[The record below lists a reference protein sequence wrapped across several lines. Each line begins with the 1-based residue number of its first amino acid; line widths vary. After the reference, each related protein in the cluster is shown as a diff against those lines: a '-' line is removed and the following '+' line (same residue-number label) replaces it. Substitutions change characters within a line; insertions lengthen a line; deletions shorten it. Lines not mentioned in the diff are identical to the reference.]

1 MKESTYTQK
10 KELKTNCCMQKLS
23 TLECF
28 FVEHLYS
35 QDILTVHYTQY
46 DPCFTSYNFRWN
58 FPQFLCSKRNRFR
71 SFIPHMNRWCNFT
84 HFPWESNPWEHS
96 SMNNRSITEKK
107 ITLTRGYYLILI
119 SPPFAFLNISFYERK
134 SALSA
139 YLHHAG
145 KGCVRTS

>member
-1 MKESTYTQK
+1 MKESTYTQEK
-10 KELKTNCCMQKLS
+10 KKVKNQLLHAENFNTWG
-23 TLECF
+23 F
-28 FVEHLYS
+28 FSGTPVQSGH
-35 QDILTVHYTQY
+35 TVHYTQY

-71 SFIPHMNRWCNFT
+71 SFTPHMKRWCNFA

-96 SMNNRSITEKK
+96 SMNNRTITEKK

-119 SPPFAFLNISFYERK
+119 SPPLAFLNISFYEGK

-145 KGCVRTS
+145 KGCVRTG